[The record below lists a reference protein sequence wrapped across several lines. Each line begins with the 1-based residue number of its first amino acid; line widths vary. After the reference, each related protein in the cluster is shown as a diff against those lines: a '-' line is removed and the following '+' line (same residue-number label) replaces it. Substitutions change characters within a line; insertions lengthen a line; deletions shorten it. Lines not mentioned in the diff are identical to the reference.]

1 MAPSRTRAK
10 AWNGVFVS
18 QSRMITL
25 CGSRFGR
32 WGARSHGT
40 CSAPVVSMSGA
51 RTRSASTRTSCPRS
65 TIARMTD
72 VSAGTVPPPSMIA
85 NR

>member
-1 MAPSRTRAK
+1 MTPSRSRAN
-10 AWNGVFVS
+10 AWNGVFAS
-18 QSRMITL
+18 QSWMITL
-25 CGSRFGR
+25 SGSRLGR
-32 WGARSHGT
+32 WGARSQGM
-40 CSAPVVSMSGA
+40 CSAPVGSTSGA
-51 RTRSASTRTSCPRS
+51 STRSASTRTSWPRA